1 MHAKTP
7 EDFSIELEAESE
19 TADPRIE
26 LLWLDAAKRSLA
38 EFDSGLADCI
48 PLEDVVAEISAE
60 LDRR

>member
-7 EDFSIELEAESE
+7 EEYLIELDAESE

-26 LLWLDAAKRSLA
+26 LLWLEEAKRSLA
-38 EFDSGLADCI
+38 EFDDGLADCI
-48 PLEDVVAEISAE
+48 PLEDVVAEVSAE